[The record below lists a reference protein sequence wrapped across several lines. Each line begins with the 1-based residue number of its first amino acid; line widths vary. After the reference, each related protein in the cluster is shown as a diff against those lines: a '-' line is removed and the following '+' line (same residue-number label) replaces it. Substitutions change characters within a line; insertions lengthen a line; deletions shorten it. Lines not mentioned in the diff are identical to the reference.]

1 MAQRYRTKAGRDP
14 SKRAPKQGSAWPNQK
29 QIIEYENIFSMA
41 QEMLI
46 GDGTTYFN
54 SRELPPMRKSILT
67 LSVAAALA
75 LPALA
80 AAQSAP
86 ASPVAGNM
94 TIASDYRFRGISQTY
109 LGPTIQGGVDYA
121 HPSGIYLGNW
131 NSNVASQV
139 FTGGSGIEMDFYGG
153 WKKSFG
159 DIGLD
164 FGAIYYYY
172 PNAEFDGGAGSAK
185 FDNFEVYV
193 GASWKWL
200 SAKFSYA
207 LSDYFG
213 LASEQAAGGYWVN
226 RDTGALLSSRSGSD
240 GTWYLDLTATVPLS
254 KELSVV
260 GHFGMLEVNSYS
272 ELDYKDWKLGVTYD
286 FHGWILGAA
295 YVDTDADKGWY
306 YTGGSKGNKSIGDST
321 IVFSVMKT
329 F

>member
-1 MAQRYRTKAGRDP
+1 
-14 SKRAPKQGSAWPNQK
+14 
-29 QIIEYENIFSMA
+29 
-41 QEMLI
+41 
-46 GDGTTYFN
+46 
-54 SRELPPMRKSILT
+54 MRKSILS
-67 LSVAAALA
+67 LSVAAALSA
-75 LPALA
+75 PLLA
-80 AAQSAP
+80 AAQTPAP
-86 ASPVAGNM
+86 SPVTGNM

-121 HPSGIYLGNW
+121 HESGIYIGNW

-159 DIGLD
+159 DIGID
-164 FGAIYYYY
+164 IGTIYYYY
-172 PNAEFDGGAGSAK
+172 PNAEFDGGAGTAK
-185 FDNFEVYV
+185 FDNWEVYL

-200 SAKFSYA
+200 SAKFYYA

-213 LASEQAAGGYWVN
+213 LASEQSAGGYWAN
-226 RDTGALLSSRSGSD
+226 RDTGALLGSTSSSD
-240 GTWYLDLTATVPLS
+240 GTWYLDISASVPVT

-260 GHFGMLEVNSYS
+260 AHYGMLEVNKYS

-286 FHGWILGAA
+286 LNGWILGAA

-306 YTGGSKGNKSIGDST
+306 YTGGSKGNKATGDST